1 MAQPQKRKKTEIKG
15 YNGNDL
21 LKRTGVQIQWTPEM
35 VNEYTHCATDI
46 KYFIENY
53 IKIITLDDGKTKFI
67 LRDYQENIIDT
78 FEQEQRVILMLPRQS
93 GKCCSPDTS
102 VRLRNKKTGEIIE
115 TTIGKFYDFAKNKQ
129 I

>member
-15 YNGNDL
+15 YNGNNL
-21 LKRTGVQIQWTPEM
+21 LKRTGVQIEWTPEM

-93 GKCCSPDTS
+93 GKCLSEGTTITI
-102 VRLRNKKTGEIIE
+102 RNKKTGIVETIPIIE
-115 TTIGKFYDFAKNKQ
+115 LYKKHKI
-129 I
+129 